1 MADEDSTEAEAEETT
16 EERMLALGL
25 AVTLGTSELT
35 TEPLAEAETP
45 LEVGRARE
53 DVTEGNDT
61 EGTKEEDGIP
71 EETAVPVGQTETVT
85 VLTAP
90 DEAEAVGM
98 PVTVVARPVLVAL
111 GKEETEADGMPV
123 VRLTEGTRVEAV
135 AKPEALTEL
144 ERTLEVALPPMAE
157 DEAEAEPETVGTLK
171 LADADDEAEGTLK
184 LETTAVLEKFE
195 DAELEGT
202 GRLNDPT
209 ALDDGTGTENDTEPD
224 GWGKPDAGPDGWGKP
239 DADAVPLPQPWGPRK
254 YS

>member
-25 AVTLGTSELT
+25 AVTLGTNELT
-35 TEPLAEAETP
+35 TDPLAEAETP
-45 LEVGRARE
+45 LEVG
-53 DVTEGNDT
+53 
-61 EGTKEEDGIP
+61 
-71 EETAVPVGQTETVT
+71 
-85 VLTAP
+85 
-90 DEAEAVGM
+90 
-98 PVTVVARPVLVAL
+98 RPVLVAL